1 MGDAETWDA
10 AEAALQGA
18 LDAAGVAWELNAG
31 DGAFYGPKIDLAV
44 RDAHGYRDCLNQG
57 ERGGKEGRE
66 WVCVPLE
73 TVDEDLDKDASV
85 AGDLVVDVRVN
96 STHLSF
102 ESQVLVSTWSKPD
115 SKH

>member
-1 MGDAETWDA
+1 MNAEKRTEKNYA
-10 AEAALQGA
+10 PVE
-18 LDAAGVAWELNAG
+18 
-31 DGAFYGPKIDLAV
+31 
-44 RDAHGYRDCLNQG
+44 
-57 ERGGKEGRE
+57 ERGGRRE

-102 ESQVLVSTWSKPD
+102 ESQVLVSTWSK
-115 SKH
+115 H